1 MDNTPNPQPEAKPSL
16 WSEFLNFALK
26 GNAIDLAIAVVLGG
40 AFAKITTSIV
50 NDLVMPLLNPL
61 IPNGDWRNLVIGSG
75 VRLGSLIGALLD
87 FMIISMALFLVVR
100 MVNRMRREKPQPNPT
115 NASKE

>member
-1 MDNTPNPQPEAKPSL
+1 MDNTPSSQPEAKPSL
-16 WSEFLNFALK
+16 WREFFNFTLK

-75 VRLGSLIGALLD
+75 VRLGSFIGALLD
-87 FMIISMALFLVVR
+87 FLIISMALFLVVR
-100 MVNRMRREKPQPNPT
+100 MVNRMRREKPQPTPAT
-115 NASKE
+115 GSKD